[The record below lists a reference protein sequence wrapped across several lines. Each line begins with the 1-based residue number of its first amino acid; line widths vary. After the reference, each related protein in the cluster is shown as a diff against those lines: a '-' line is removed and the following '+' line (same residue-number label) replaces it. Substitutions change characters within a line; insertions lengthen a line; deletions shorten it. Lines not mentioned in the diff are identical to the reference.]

1 MGTEHKHYGVFG
13 GSFDPIHYGHLA
25 LAETARVQLG
35 LDQVLFVP
43 VGQPPHKDEGL
54 LSAPEHRLAM
64 LHLALENNPG
74 FAVSHVDLERP
85 GPHYTVEM
93 LSIIR
98 EQMPEVTRW
107 FFLMGEDSLHDLGS
121 WRDPEEILRQV
132 TLAVM
137 PRVGKRADVMALRAR
152 FPLLAER
159 LVWLDVPPVYYSATE
174 LRLRVRKG
182 LPLRYL
188 VPPDVEAYIQEQA
201 LYK

>member
-1 MGTEHKHYGVFG
+1 MTEHKLYGVLG

-35 LDQVLFVP
+35 LEQVLFVP
-43 VGQPPHKDEGL
+43 AGHPPHTDSFM

-64 LHLALENNPG
+64 LNLAIQGNPAFG
-74 FAVSHVDLERP
+74 ISRVDLERP

-93 LSIIR
+93 LNIIR
-98 EQMPEVTRW
+98 EQLPDVTRW
-107 FFLMGEDSLHDLGS
+107 YFLMGEDSLHDLAS
-121 WRDPEEILRQV
+121 WRNPDEILQQV

-137 PRVGKRADVMALRAR
+137 PRAGKRADVLALRAR

-188 VPPDVEAYIQEQA
+188 VPPEVEAYVREQA
-201 LYK
+201 LYT

>member
-1 MGTEHKHYGVFG
+1 MTEHKHYGVLG

-35 LDQVLFVP
+35 LEQVLFVP
-43 VGQPPHKDEGL
+43 AGHPPHKDSFM

-64 LHLALENNPG
+64 LDLAIQGNPA
-74 FAVSHVDLERP
+74 FAISRVDLERP

-93 LSIIR
+93 LNIIR
-98 EQMPEVTRW
+98 EQMPDVTRW
-107 FFLMGEDSLHDLGS
+107 YFLMGEDALHDLAS
-121 WRDPEEILRQV
+121 WRNPEEILQQV

-137 PRVGKRADVMALRAR
+137 PRAGKRADVLALRAR

-188 VPPDVEAYIQEQA
+188 VAPEVETYLREQA
-201 LYK
+201 LYT